1 MRLKGRKE
9 EGNYVIKVYIKNKK
23 SNKVLICKHKVPDS
37 QGNMNKRTL
46 LGMEMINHTWSEV
59 TLQTPSNK
67 SSVEQA
73 LKNISRPL
81 KEKK

>member
-1 MRLKGRKE
+1 MF
-9 EGNYVIKVYIKNKK
+9 EGKKRRGKLCNQSIYKKQK
-23 SNKVLICKHKVPDS
+23 SNKILICKHKVHDS

-46 LGMEMINHTWSEV
+46 LVMEMINHTWSEV